1 MSKQTQLFLGPARP
15 SMAISK
21 HCPSHKGQSAYQNR
35 VLFLQQTI
43 INSYCP
49 VPFLGF
55 IGLSLSLT
63 CTSANALYVYFFF
76 LFSRCAEH
84 SRFAHQVSCRQDPG
98 DLEQT
103 NAYSKI
109 VMISPDFLIEFKMA
123 VNSLFRHLQQS
134 AKCPSQPLASIRS
147 FCVLLCSTIARMTWT
162 FRPGVE
168 SRNGFIAIKQLKH
181 IFKYAGRQDTT
192 RRRGEIYKK
201 GTTALHKKRSNKKAH
216 NNKTT
221 ENQNFSRNIKIGR
234 KEMKNEIPVGSYHIF
249 VQTGGGIIL

>member
-123 VNSLFRHLQQS
+123 VNSLFRYLQQS

-147 FCVLLCSTIARMTWT
+147 FCAAMLYYCQNDLDIPSRSGITEWFYSDQIAETYFQICRSP
-162 FRPGVE
+162 RHY
-168 SRNGFIAIKQLKH
+168 S
-181 IFKYAGRQDTT
+181 TT
-192 RRRGEIYKK
+192 RRD
-201 GTTALHKKRSNKKAH
+201 L
-216 NNKTT
+216 
-221 ENQNFSRNIKIGR
+221 
-234 KEMKNEIPVGSYHIF
+234 
-249 VQTGGGIIL
+249 

>member
-123 VNSLFRHLQQS
+123 VNSLFRYLQQS

-147 FCVLLCSTIARMTWT
+147 FCV
-162 FRPGVE
+162 
-168 SRNGFIAIKQLKH
+168 NGFIAIKQLKH

-221 ENQNFSRNIKIGR
+221 ENKNFSRNIKIGR